1 MLASAAG
8 SPEKGHRR
16 FDGKFEPGSSLA
28 QPWGSRGGS
37 RGWSFATV
45 VRDLQ
50 PVDGRLGEPG
60 YCGILASAGASGAT
74 VFWKG
79 FTGSNCMTRLQ
90 EQSSKTLQAPAFT
103 GSITSGATTL
113 CVLFALPK
121 VQANQALLMQR
132 LQMLRASSPPNTS
145 GVQVGPAAVVR
156 FQVKAQGS
164 EDLTAGLGYQQQ

>member
-1 MLASAAG
+1 MANLNQVRHWHSHGEVGGAVGAG
-8 SPEKGHRR
+8 VSQQ
-16 FDGKFEPGSSLA
+16 L
-28 QPWGSRGGS
+28 
-37 RGWSFATV
+37 
-45 VRDLQ
+45 
-50 PVDGRLGEPG
+50 
-60 YCGILASAGASGAT
+60 CGICNQSTAGWANLGTAESLRQQAHRVQRCSGRI
-74 VFWKG
+74 
-79 FTGSNCMTRLQ
+79 SQRLQ